1 MDVYMIY
8 IINVLIIT
16 DLYGNITQCIIWTYR
31 NSRKGVLEYK
41 NSNTLIKKII
51 SARKQKK
58 YIKYVVW
65 GKY

>member
-16 DLYGNITQCIIWTYR
+16 DIYGNITQCIIWTYR
-31 NSRKGVLEYK
+31 NSRKGVLDYK

-51 SARKQKK
+51 SEKTEK
-58 YIKYVVW
+58 III
-65 GKY
+65 